1 MDIVYLSELKVE
13 TTIGVSDWERKTRQF
28 VLIDLD
34 MGTDSRAAG
43 KSDNI
48 ADALDYRNVTKRIR
62 EEVESGQFHLIE
74 ALAEH
79 LAHMLLTEFSLPWL
93 RLKLTKPGAIR
104 GTRYVGII
112 IERGN
117 KSEV

>member
-28 VLIDLD
+28 VLIDLE
-34 MGTDSRAAG
+34 MGTDARPAG
-43 KSDNI
+43 VSDNI
-48 ADALDYRNVTKRIR
+48 ADALDYRDVAKRIR
-62 EEVESGQFHLIE
+62 EDVEASQFHLIE

-79 LAHMLLTEFSLPWL
+79 LGQMLLKEFNLPWL

-104 GTRYVGII
+104 GTRHVGII
-112 IERGN
+112 IERGS
-117 KSEV
+117 KC